1 VKFCEI
7 FLGNLRFL
15 HDDWDEVTFHSI
27 QGVNELSKYIFGCEL
42 MNDLDLNR
50 QDHLALLRLNCQGL
64 NSSYDY
70 LSEFS
75 YNVQKMDVFG

>member
-1 VKFCEI
+1 M
-7 FLGNLRFL
+7 
-15 HDDWDEVTFHSI
+15 HDNWDEVTFHSI

-50 QDHLALLRLNCQGL
+50 QDHLVVLRLNCQGL